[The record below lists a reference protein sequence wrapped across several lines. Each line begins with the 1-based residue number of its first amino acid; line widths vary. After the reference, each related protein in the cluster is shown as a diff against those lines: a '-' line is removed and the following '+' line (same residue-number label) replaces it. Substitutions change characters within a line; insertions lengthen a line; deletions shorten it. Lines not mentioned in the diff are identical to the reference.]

1 MTKVLVATDKPFAAI
16 AVKGIREVVE
26 GAGYELALLEKYTDK
41 AQLLDAVKDANAVI
55 IRSDIIDA
63 PVLDAAKELKIVVR
77 AGAGYDNVDLAAA
90 TAHNVCVMNTPGQN
104 SNAVAELVFGMLV
117 YAVRNFYN
125 GTSGTELMGKKLGI
139 LAYGNV
145 GRNVARIAKG
155 FGMDVYAYDA
165 FCPAEAIEKDGVKAV
180 ASTAELFRTCPIV
193 SLHIPATAE
202 TKGSINFELMNSMPK
217 GAIVVNTAR
226 KEVIDEAG
234 LAKMMEERPDF
245 KYITDIKPAIDAELA
260 AKYPGRYFG
269 TPKKMG
275 AQTAEANIN
284 AGIAAAKQIVDFL
297 ENGNEKFRVNK

>member
-41 AQLLDAVKDANAVI
+41 SQLLDAVKDANAVI

-125 GTSGTELMGKKLGI
+125 GTSGTELKGKKLGI

-165 FCPAEAIEKDGVKAV
+165 FCPAEVIEKDGVKAV
-180 ASTAELFRTCPIV
+180 ASTADLFKSCQIV

-245 KYITDIKPAIDAELA
+245 KYITDIKPAIDADLA
-260 AKYPGRYFG
+260 AKYPDRYFG

-275 AQTAEANIN
+275 AQSAEANIN

-297 ENGNEKFRVNK
+297 QNGNEKFRVNK

>member
-1 MTKVLVATDKPFAAI
+1 MTKVLVATSKPFAAI
-16 AVKGIREVVE
+16 AVNGIREVVE
-26 GAGYELALLEKYTDK
+26 GAGCELALLEKYADK
-41 AQLLDAVKDANAVI
+41 KELLDAVKDADAVI
-55 IRSDIIDA
+55 IRSDVVDA
-63 PVLDAAKELKIVVR
+63 EVLDAAKKLKIVVR
-77 AGAGYDNVDLAAA
+77 AGAGYDNVDLASA

-104 SNAVAELVFGMLV
+104 SNAVAELVFGLLV

-125 GTSGTELMGKKLGI
+125 GTSGTELKGKKLGI

-165 FCPAEAIEKDGVKAV
+165 FCPAEVIEKDGVKAV
-180 ASTAELFRTCPIV
+180 ASTAELFKSCQIV

-217 GAIVVNTAR
+217 GAVLVNTAR
-226 KEVIDEAG
+226 KEVICEAG
-234 LAKMMEERPDF
+234 LVKMMEERPDF
-245 KYITDIKPAIDAELA
+245 KYITDIKPEVDADLA
-260 AKYPGRYFG
+260 AGYPDRYFG

-284 AGIAAAKQIVDFL
+284 AGIAAARQIVDFL
-297 ENGNEKFRVNK
+297 KNGNEKFRVNK